1 MDVHFGTRKSTLGI
15 AADVLA
21 LDPTASLS
29 AIAEAAGIGRTT
41 LHKRYPKRQD
51 LLLAVARDSI
61 EQIWQALDETGA
73 TADGPVTAETLREF
87 VEASVQLGSRIAF
100 LFRQPTLDPV
110 KEVEVAI
117 ERLEEAAE
125 EFIGRAQRD
134 GLLRA
139 DLPAWWVAG
148 ALNSVAYA
156 AWEGVVRGKLAPRD
170 APKLALDTALTGLHK
185 LPSDDKQGA
194 QP

>member
-1 MDVHFGTRKSTLGI
+1 MDVQFGTRKSTLGI
-15 AADVLA
+15 AADLLA

-61 EQIWQALDETGA
+61 EQIELAMEETGV
-73 TADGPVTAETLREF
+73 TADGPVTDETLRKF
-87 VEASVQLGSRIAF
+87 VEASVGLSSRIAF

-110 KEVEVAI
+110 KEIEVAI
-117 ERLEEAAE
+117 ERLELAVD
-125 EFIGRAQRD
+125 EFIARAQRD

-139 DLPAWWVAG
+139 DLPAWWVSAT
-148 ALNSVAYA
+148 LNSVAYA
-156 AWEGVVRGKLAPRD
+156 AWESVVRGKLAPLD
-170 APKLALDTALTGLHK
+170 APKIALETARTGL
-185 LPSDDKQGA
+185 GVR
-194 QP
+194 